1 MKHRSIILQSIQ
13 KIIDK
18 IIENPEAANDHPEGY
33 DIPSLFEQLWAF
45 VASSSGITSSNAIKK
60 LVALVKSNVINWS
73 QALNGLIDA
82 LPTVSGITLDNVIIG
97 ITDILIYQVESEI
110 DSLDYK
116 CPFNVKA
123 FHDEKIHP
131 LISTITMRPKE
142 SFPILLSQLERIFDT
157 SRIKFITGLNS
168 TQKISKYM
176 QNLLEMMKSF
186 FNFVLFD
193 CSQELKENQRFWS
206 SSLINF
212 ILNLAYHDIGD
223 EFYSKFREDI
233 LYYLLS
239 VVQRM
244 SLETMFN
251 TITSQQSQYTRYTHY
266 SQHNAISIEIYLLMQ
281 SLVHV
286 LELSLIRENL
296 SSTFLKDFSI
306 ILGIQILSLA
316 CDAHHSNLSSI
327 QYVSMFSHLFKLH
340 QNYSEIISKPNY
352 LLLWPSLSFLL
363 LDCQSCEIQIMILEI
378 MQKLIEDINKESKE
392 GVSSTL
398 INMAILPIFQVISE
412 SFQGISRVNAMEILL
427 MIQKINTIQRVT
439 NENDFEQID
448 VLLKSPSINGT
459 ISEILSETFFLL
471 KFFSK
476 DSISENIFMKMN
488 LTLFS
493 VPYLFHH
500 EIKMRIHTLDHL
512 NSICENNI
520 SQKFPIFLLFLY
532 ILRNDNS
539 SLIHLHILY
548 HSLPSLISINDPA
561 ISSKIIKIAN
571 SLIPEEGDDK
581 KTKLHDVGIRML
593 HKILIK
599 DKKIWK
605 YLRFIL
611 IKWVRKRKLIVH
623 EAYTSNEEFELEIA
637 VLSTIRDICKSDGK
651 DYAVEL
657 IPFISTLLQSVVLH
671 PKSLCLIIETLNAC
685 VEANVVGI
693 RAVWNILLVH
703 VTEAIR
709 KSKKFNFDIISRLC
723 EFYKL
728 VAKNNEDTDVY
739 NEFKQDILLSYI
751 CPLIFPHRYSDSNQ
765 EDKNRFQIQEDHR
778 ILKLGLLTLSHFSVP
793 DILSKVFP
801 ESPKILS
808 SILFFESESENDEKI
823 NLCQMEEWQFVL
835 SKIISHES
843 ENLRRGLFKG
853 DKSDK
858 SDKSDKNVK
867 GVGKLVSDSPDV
879 SEFKK
884 NKQIITSIGDK
895 IVNDWESGLV
905 NPGLRVGYA
914 LASLVCYQPS
924 INRKQELVLSP
935 PQDQQIDLKSTRFYK
950 LMVNAIQD
958 ITLTDHW
965 LIRLSIVLE
974 WWNFFEMGL
983 QELLSITS
991 RHYDNNKDEAIIKKL
1006 WEDLMKR
1013 LDDVK
1018 FPITCQNIILA
1029 LAGYCLALKSL
1040 NVVSAQE
1047 HAINTLNRIL
1057 ELLKQYDDDKN
1068 LNQISTLIV
1077 NEEVQFA
1084 IIMASG
1090 YLSSLIILDEKLI
1103 RKVIDLLISKL
1114 SESRSETSR
1123 WTFLGAGY
1131 ALGTLLSHIASS
1143 NEMKKMSSEIV
1154 SVLGELLTHNTLNDD
1169 QELTEST
1176 TSIDYSLGIMIGL
1189 SKINYNDE
1197 EKLEPIYQKALFSL
1211 KEFVEKN
1218 GKISKDV
1225 KKNIAGAAW
1234 LVGFSEGKEVTEEIV
1249 ELLGKVV
1256 NISSKERE
1264 WSGYTFHFT
1273 QAYSHVLQAILTVKQ
1288 SSQYLVSYNS
1298 QVNAQVHMITSL
1310 ETNIAKRYA
1319 AILTLGSLAGVKY
1332 FFHLHS
1338 EYNRN
1343 FYFYSLAAPS
1353 IITLVLDSLQ
1363 NISGINTQ
1371 VSSSSCINVS
1381 DLKGGRL
1388 AMIVF
1393 GRITQYALRLS
1404 EDDECLDIESE
1415 KLFTSSSTEQK
1426 DYSKFLPTSYLRA
1439 LFDSLMVSSLK
1450 SKISSSQIFLESA
1463 SLIISTF
1470 SKVNLTIPPVNWF
1483 SVLSRLSNRRY
1494 DLRYK
1499 SVIMA
1504 IRHCSHSIS
1513 LMEFLIYS
1521 LIKFNEIHNNNYYFE
1536 NIEYEKL
1543 LLGDALGKILEMC
1556 GFEKTSLEN
1565 GILKSNTELLQKHG
1579 MENVINKFVPNSR
1592 VVEIIE
1598 VILLSLFNKNGNY
1611 DDSKDEGLQI
1621 IFLSTMAEY
1630 TLTGANDAK
1639 DSQSISSL
1647 RQEIK
1652 GLLKKVYLNFHPP
1665 SNEKQAQIMRLMIYS
1680 CIFDVEDVDYY
1691 KSSVM
1696 SYNNTSTTY
1705 NNNNNT
1711 PILNMDEL
1719 EIGVFSICA
1728 MCELNRLDP
1737 IKYLIPVLQNCLTNI
1752 NVDNSNYFSDTSLIF
1767 SWILRAMNIHIYNS
1781 SKTKI
1786 MKRKIRL
1793 EWLVKILDVFIIL
1806 ISNQINSDDNFLT
1819 RNVVNKLEYGVKI
1832 VLSGL
1837 VNLSWNETLTELFKI
1852 KNFSKFYETWEEEFM
1867 RFMQD
1872 KTSTRKLST
1881 LIPKEISLA
1890 QAYVTEE
1897 SEQNSSMN
1905 SLINNVI
1912 KRLLHLFNISKTKKT
1927 AKGHQHYEHRFILY
1941 SILTRLKSFI
1951 PNEEYCLFLD
1961 DDDMTF

>member
-1 MKHRSIILQSIQ
+1 MEHRSIILQSIQ

-18 IIENPEAANDHPEGY
+18 IIENPEAANDHPKGY
-33 DIPSLFEQLWAF
+33 GIPSLFEQLWAF

-60 LVALVKSNVINWS
+60 LVALVKLNVIPWS

-131 LISTITMRPKE
+131 LISAVTMRPKE
-142 SFPILLSQLERIFDT
+142 SFPILLLQLERIFDI
-157 SRIKFITGLNS
+157 SRIKFITGLDS

-186 FNFVLFD
+186 FNFVLLD

-206 SSLINF
+206 SSVINF
-212 ILNLAYHDIGD
+212 ILNLAYHNIGD
-223 EFYSKFREDI
+223 EFYSKFREDM
-233 LYYLLS
+233 LYYLIS
-239 VVQRM
+239 VAQRI

-251 TITSQQSQYTRYTHY
+251 TITSQHSQYTQYTHY
-266 SQHNAISIEIYLLMQ
+266 PKYNAISIEIYLLMQ
-281 SLVHV
+281 SLVHA
-286 LELSLIRENL
+286 LELSFIRENL
-296 SSTFLKDFSI
+296 SSTFLKDFSV
-306 ILGIQILSLA
+306 ILGIHILSLA

-327 QYVSMFSHLFKLH
+327 QYVSMFYHLFKLH

-378 MQKLIEDINKESKE
+378 MQKLIEDISKESKE
-392 GVSSTL
+392 DVSSTL

-412 SFQGISRVNAMEILL
+412 SSQGISRINAMEILL

-439 NENDFEQID
+439 NKNNENDFEQID
-448 VLLKSPSINGT
+448 VLLKSPSINGS

-471 KFFSK
+471 KNFSK
-476 DSISENIFMKMN
+476 DFKSENISMKMN
-488 LTLFS
+488 LTLFN

-500 EIKMRIHTLDHL
+500 EIKMKIYALDHL
-512 NSICENNI
+512 NSIYENNI
-520 SQKFPIFLLFLY
+520 SLSQSQKFPIFLLFLY

-548 HSLPSLISINDPA
+548 HSLPLISTNDPV
-561 ISSKIIKIAN
+561 ISAKIIKITK
-571 SLIPEEGDDK
+571 SLIREEGDDE

-593 HKILIK
+593 HKLWIK
-599 DKKIWK
+599 QKRFWK
-605 YLRFIL
+605 SLRFIL
-611 IKWVRKRKLIVH
+611 IEWIKKRKLIVH
-623 EAYTSNEEFELEIA
+623 EAYASNEKFKLEIA
-637 VLSTIRDICKSDGK
+637 
-651 DYAVEL
+651 EL
-657 IPFISTLLQSVVLH
+657 LPFISTLLQSVVLH
-671 PKSLCLIIETLNAC
+671 PKTLCLIIESLNSC
-685 VEANVVGI
+685 VEANVIDI

-703 VTEAIR
+703 VTEAIM
-709 KSKKFNFDIISRLC
+709 KSKKFHFDIISRLC

-728 VAKNNEDTDVY
+728 VAKNSE
-739 NEFKQDILLSYI
+739 
-751 CPLIFPHRYSDSNQ
+751 
-765 EDKNRFQIQEDHR
+765 
-778 ILKLGLLTLSHFSVP
+778 GLLTLSHFFVP

-808 SILFFESESENDEKI
+808 SILFCDSDEGI

-835 SKIISHES
+835 SKIISHEI

-853 DKSDK
+853 VKVGD
-858 SDKSDKNVK
+858 VK
-867 GVGKLVSDSPDV
+867 GDGKLISDNLNV

-884 NKQIITSIGDK
+884 NNKQIITSIGDK

-914 LASLVCYQPS
+914 LASLICYQPS
-924 INRKQELVLSP
+924 INKKQELISSS
-935 PQDQQIDLKSTRFYK
+935 QDQQIDLKSTRFYK

-983 QELLSITS
+983 QELLSIHTS
-991 RHYDNNKDEAIIKKL
+991 INRYYGNKDEVIIKKL

-1029 LAGYCLALKSL
+1029 LSGYCLALKSL
-1040 NVVSAQE
+1040 NIVSAQE

-1068 LNQISTLIV
+1068 LHQNQISTLFV

-1084 IIMASG
+1084 IIMALG

-1103 RKVIDLLISKL
+1103 REVIDLLISKL
-1114 SESRSETSR
+1114 NESPSETSR

-1131 ALGTLLSHIASS
+1131 ALGTLLSHISSS

-1154 SVLGELLTHNTLNDD
+1154 SFLGELLTNNTLNDD

-1176 TSIDYSLGIMIGL
+1176 VSIDYSLGIMIGL

-1197 EKLEPIYQKALFSL
+1197 EELEPIYQKALFNL

-1218 GKISKDV
+1218 GKINKDV

-1256 NISSKERE
+1256 KISSKERE

-1273 QAYSHVLQAILTVKQ
+1273 QAYSHVLHAILTVKQ
-1288 SSQYLVSYNS
+1288 SSQYLSSYNS

-1310 ETNIAKRYA
+1310 ETNINKRHA

-1332 FFHLHS
+1332 FFHLHLAH
-1338 EYNRN
+1338 NKN
-1343 FYFYSLAAPS
+1343 FYFYSLAPSS
-1353 IITLVLDSLQ
+1353 IIKSVLDSLQ

-1371 VSSSSCINVS
+1371 
-1381 DLKGGRL
+1381 GGRL

-1404 EDDECLDIESE
+1404 EDDEFLDIESE
-1415 KLFTSSSTEQK
+1415 KLFTSSTEQK
-1426 DYSKFLPTSYLRA
+1426 NYSNLPPTSYLRV

-1450 SKISSSQIFLESA
+1450 AKTSSSQIFLESS

-1470 SKVNLTIPPVNWF
+1470 SKVNHTIPPVNWF
-1483 SVLSRLSNRRY
+1483 SLLSRLSNRRY

-1499 SVIMA
+1499 SVILA
-1504 IRHCSHSIS
+1504 IRHW
-1513 LMEFLIYS
+1513 
-1521 LIKFNEIHNNNYYFE
+1521 
-1536 NIEYEKL
+1536 
-1543 LLGDALGKILEMC
+1543 DALGKILEMC
-1556 GFEKTSLEN
+1556 GFEKTSLED
-1565 GILKSNTELLQKHG
+1565 GILKSNIELHQKSG
-1579 MENVINKFVPNSR
+1579 MENIINKVVVPNSK
-1592 VVEIIE
+1592 VIEIIE
-1598 VILLSLFNKNGNY
+1598 GILLSLFNKN
-1611 DDSKDEGLQI
+1611 ELQI
-1621 IFLSTMAEY
+1621 IFLSTMAKY
-1630 TLTGANDAK
+1630 TLTGANEAK
-1639 DSQSISSL
+1639 DSRSISSL

-1665 SNEKQAQIMRLMIYS
+1665 SNEKQAQIIRLTIYS
-1680 CIFDVEDVDYY
+1680 CIFDVED
-1691 KSSVM
+1691 
-1696 SYNNTSTTY
+1696 
-1705 NNNNNT
+1705 
-1711 PILNMDEL
+1711 
-1719 EIGVFSICA
+1719 
-1728 MCELNRLDP
+1728 
-1737 IKYLIPVLQNCLTNI
+1737 I
-1752 NVDNSNYFSDTSLIF
+1752 NYEDNL
-1767 SWILRAMNIHIYNS
+1767 
-1781 SKTKI
+1781 
-1786 MKRKIRL
+1786 
-1793 EWLVKILDVFIIL
+1793 
-1806 ISNQINSDDNFLT
+1806 LT
-1819 RNVVNKLEYGVKI
+1819 RNGVNKLEYGVKI

-1837 VNLSWNETLTELFKI
+1837 VNLSWKESLTELFKI
-1852 KNFSKFYETWEEEFM
+1852 ENFSKFYETWEEEFI

-1881 LIPKEISLA
+1881 
-1890 QAYVTEE
+1890 
-1897 SEQNSSMN
+1897 
-1905 SLINNVI
+1905 
-1912 KRLLHLFNISKTKKT
+1912 KTKKT
-1927 AKGHQHYEHRFILY
+1927 SKDHQHYEHRFILY

-1951 PNEEYCLFLD
+1951 PNEEYFLFLD